1 MSMLSLEWVGGVEHG
16 SRGDECRCVG
26 EMDVGGCGEI
36 EMVVCEMLCR
46 VCFSVPL
53 GLLPHRE
60 ENTATEGCT
69 QPRSCLS
76 TVVMG
81 HSS

>member
-1 MSMLSLEWVGGVEHG
+1 MWVG
-16 SRGDECRCVG
+16 VG

-36 EMVVCEMLCR
+36 EMVVCEILCS
-46 VCFSVPL
+46 VCLSVPL
-53 GLLPHRE
+53 GLLPHQE

-69 QPRSCLS
+69 LPRSCLS